1 MFKGSI
7 VALVTPFANG
17 KVDEK
22 KLRELVEFQLQ
33 AGTDAICPCGTT
45 GESPTLSHEE
55 HRRVI
60 EIVVEQV
67 HKRVPVIAGT
77 GSNATD
83 EALELTRFAKKVGV
97 DGSLQVCPYYNKPT
111 PEGQYRH
118 FEAIA
123 KVGIPIVLYNIPGRT
138 GINMTPETI
147 ARLSKLE
154 TIVAVKEAAGS
165 LDQVSQILSLC
176 NITVLS
182 GDDSLTLPMM
192 AIGAKGVISVAANIV
207 PRDVQQMTDHALQG
221 RWEKARILHHKLFNL
236 CKALFVETNPIPVK
250 TAMKEM
256 GLINGEL
263 RLPLCP
269 MDPKNAAKLHE
280 ALLAYGLLGKEK
292 SSRPKVKVSS

>member
-7 VALVTPFANG
+7 VALVTPFAGG

-22 KLRELVEFQLQ
+22 KLRELVEFHIQ
-33 AGTDAICPCGTT
+33 AGTDAISPCGTT

-55 HRRVI
+55 HKRVI
-60 EIVVEQV
+60 EVVVEQA
-67 HKRVPVIAGT
+67 HKRVLVIAGT
-77 GSNATD
+77 GSNSTE
-83 EALELTRFAKKVGV
+83 EALDLTRHAKKAGAN
-97 DGSLQVCPYYNKPT
+97 GALIVCPYYNKPT

-118 FEAIA
+118 FEALA

-138 GINMTPETI
+138 GINMLPETI
-147 ARLSKLE
+147 ARLSKLP
-154 TIVAVKEAAGS
+154 TIVAIKEAAGS

-192 AIGAKGVISVAANIV
+192 AIGAKAVVSVAANIV
-207 PRDVQQMTDHALQG
+207 PRDVKEMVEHALQG
-221 RWEKARILHHKLFNL
+221 RWDKARSLHYKLFNL
-236 CKALFVETNPIPVK
+236 CKALFIETNPIPIK
-250 TAMKEM
+250 SAMKEM

-269 MDPKNAAKLHE
+269 METRNAVKLHE

-292 SSRPKVKVSS
+292 PSKPKVKVAS

>member
-22 KLRELVEFQLQ
+22 KLRELVEFHIQ
-33 AGTDAICPCGTT
+33 AGTHAISPCGTT

-55 HRRVI
+55 HRRVV

-67 HKRVPVIAGT
+67 RHRVPVIAGA
-77 GSNATD
+77 GSNSTE
-83 EALELTRFAKKVGV
+83 EALELTRFAKKVGA
-97 DGSLQVCPYYNKPT
+97 DATLQVCPYYNKPT

-118 FEAIA
+118 FEVLA

-147 ARLSKLE
+147 ARLSKLD
-154 TIVAVKEAAGS
+154 TIVAIKEAAGS

-176 NITVLS
+176 GITVLS

-192 AIGAKGVISVAANIV
+192 AIGAKGVISVTANVV
-207 PRDVQQMTDHALQG
+207 PEGVREMVHAMLNGDLTQG
-221 RWEKARILHHKLFNL
+221 FELHRKLYPL
-236 CKALFVETNPIPVK
+236 SKALFIETNPIPVK
-250 TAMKEM
+250 TALGMMRWIKP
-256 GLINGEL
+256 EL

-269 MDPKNAAKLHE
+269 MQPENERVLRQVLE
-280 ALLAYGLLGKEK
+280 RLGVLK
-292 SSRPKVKVSS
+292 